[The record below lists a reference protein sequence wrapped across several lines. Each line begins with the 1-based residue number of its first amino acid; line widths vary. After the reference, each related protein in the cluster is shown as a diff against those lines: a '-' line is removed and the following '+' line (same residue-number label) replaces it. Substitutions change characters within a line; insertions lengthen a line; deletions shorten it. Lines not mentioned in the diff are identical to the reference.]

1 MKTELEKRKIKI
13 DEGNIL
19 NNKEK
24 IEKKNILFYF
34 KSLFTIN
41 YFYFLF
47 FIY

>member
-24 IEKKNILFYF
+24 IKKKNILFL
-34 KSLFTIN
+34 KVCL
-41 YFYFLF
+41 L
-47 FIY
+47 